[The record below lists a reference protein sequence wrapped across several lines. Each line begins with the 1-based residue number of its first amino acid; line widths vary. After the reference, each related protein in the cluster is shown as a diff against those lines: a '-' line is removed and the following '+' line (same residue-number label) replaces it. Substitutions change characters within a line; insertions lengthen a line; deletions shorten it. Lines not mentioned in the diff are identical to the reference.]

1 VIEAIPEPLRI
12 LIALGLTML
21 LVLLRLEAERFRAA
35 EYDEPDD
42 AGQSSLAKRLAWY
55 AIGAVLIG
63 GVLLFHPAPA
73 ADLYL
78 GAGSRGSTILMGMLY
93 GIAAAIQAVVY
104 SRYRY
109 GRVRLPDVGAYPG
122 ALLNQIAT
130 AFLDE
135 AAFRG
140 ALLGFLVFAGLN
152 PLVAVVIQAL
162 TYTLATRLGAPGRD
176 PYMFALALGAGFLG
190 GWVTIVTG
198 GFAAAFIGH
207 AVMRISVF
215 LVTGHAGHPAPRG
228 RETEEI
234 ERRRRPPE
242 GWRVIPTRGPS
253 RGPTR
258 ER

>member
-1 VIEAIPEPLRI
+1 MIEAIPDPLRL

-21 LVLLRLEAERFRAA
+21 VVLLRLEAERFGAA
-35 EYDEPDD
+35 EYAEPDD
-42 AGQSSLAKRLAWY
+42 AGQRSLVRRLTWY
-55 AIGAVLIG
+55 AIGAALIV
-63 GVLLFHPAPA
+63 GVLLFHPDPA
-73 ADLYL
+73 GDLYL
-78 GAGSRGSTILMGMLY
+78 GAGARGSTILMGMLY
-93 GIAAAIQAVVY
+93 GIAAAMQAVVY

-122 ALLNQIAT
+122 ALLNQIGT

-152 PLVAVVIQAL
+152 PLLAVVVQAL
-162 TYTLATRLGAPGRD
+162 IYALSTRLGAPGRD
-176 PYMFALALGAGFLG
+176 LYMFALALGAGFLG
-190 GWVTIVTG
+190 GWVTIATG

-228 RETEEI
+228 REAEEI

-242 GWRVIPTRGPS
+242 GWRVIPTRVT
-253 RGPTR
+253 TR
-258 ER
+258 DR

>member
-1 VIEAIPEPLRI
+1 MLAAIPDPLRV

-35 EYDEPDD
+35 EYAEPDET
-42 AGQSSLAKRLAWY
+42 GQASVLKRLTWY
-55 AIGAVLIG
+55 AVGAALVV

-73 ADLYL
+73 LDLYL
-78 GAGSRGSTILMGMLY
+78 GPGTRVPTVLLGLLY
-93 GIAAAIQAVVY
+93 ALGAAVQAVVY

-109 GRVRLPDVGAYPG
+109 GRVRLPDVGDYPS

-130 AFLDE
+130 AFVDE

-140 ALLGFLVFAGLN
+140 ALLGFIVLVGV
-152 PLVAVVIQAL
+152 PPPVAILIQACV
-162 TYTLATRLGAPGRD
+162 YSLATRLGAPGRD
-176 PYMFALALGAGFLG
+176 PYLFGMSLAAGLIG
-190 GWVTIVTG
+190 GWVTVVTG
-198 GFAAAFIGH
+198 GFAAAFLGH
-207 AVMRISVF
+207 AVMRISFF

-228 RETEEI
+228 SEEEEI

-242 GWRVIPTRGPS
+242 GWRVIPTRGQS
-253 RGPTR
+253 R